1 MLAWAWT
8 FSIGA
13 VLVCIPAAWFFRRTI
28 SDPYVATVIDMEA
41 LAAGNTGIEISRTH
55 YEDCVGRLCRAMVT
69 FRDAA
74 VNQDQGASREKAQQ
88 AIVAAL
94 GDRSEERRVG
104 KECVSTCRSRWLT
117 DN

>member
-1 MLAWAWT
+1 MLSWACT

-55 YEDCVGRLCRAMVT
+55 YDDCVGRLCRAMVT

-74 VNQDQGASREKAQQ
+74 VKPDQGASREKSQQ
-88 AIVAAL
+88 DIVAAM
-94 GDRSEERRVG
+94 GDGLERRETG
-104 KECVSTCRSRWLT
+104 ER
-117 DN
+117 D